1 VRSIL
6 ADLHIHTALSPC
18 ASKEMT
24 PPAIVRE
31 ALRKGVQMIAICD
44 HNTAGNVGTTQKAAV
59 GYLTVIAGIEI
70 TTIEE
75 VHVLGLFPSLEEAS
89 STAREVLNTLP
100 DAGRDETQPFLDDIG
115 RITGWEEKMLYGSSS
130 FMLDETVQLIKRHS
144 GLAIASHVDRQ
155 AFSVIGQLGFFPDNV
170 EFDAIEVSPAGVAA
184 RKHEYFMSLDK
195 PIITASDSHYIDDIG
210 SSCTR
215 LAILEPSY
223 TELAGAIH
231 GIEGRRCQIA

>member
-1 VRSIL
+1 MRSIL

-31 ALRKGVQMIAICD
+31 ALRKEVQVIAICD
-44 HNTAGNVGTTQKAAV
+44 HNTAGNVWTTQKAAG

-100 DAGRDETQPFLDDIG
+100 DAERDEIQPLLDDIG
-115 RITGWEEKMLYGSSS
+115 RITGWEEKMLFCSSS
-130 FMLDETVQLIKRHS
+130 FRLDETVQLIKRHS

-170 EFDAIEVSPAGVAA
+170 EFDAIEVSSAGVAA
-184 RKHEYFMSLDK
+184 RKHEYYMSLGK
-195 PIITASDSHYIDDIG
+195 PVITTSDSHCIDDIG
-210 SSCTR
+210 SSCTS
-215 LAILEPSY
+215 LDVLEPSF
-223 TELAGAIH
+223 TELAGAIR